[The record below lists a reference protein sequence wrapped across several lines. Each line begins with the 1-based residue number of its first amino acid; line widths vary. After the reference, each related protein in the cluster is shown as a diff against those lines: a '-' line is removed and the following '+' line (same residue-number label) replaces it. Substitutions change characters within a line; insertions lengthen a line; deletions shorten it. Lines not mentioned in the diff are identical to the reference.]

1 MTLLLTLRQLI
12 CLTRYSILC
21 ISVVSASL
29 DYLTQRRPKTT
40 WKEVVDKDTVDVE
53 LVPADAV
60 DHSRRK
66 AEVMMRAMM

>member
-1 MTLLLTLRQLI
+1 M
-12 CLTRYSILC
+12 
-21 ISVVSASL
+21 

-53 LVPADAV
+53 LVPADGV

-66 AEVMMRAMM
+66 AEVMIRVMM